1 MLKPSKLLRS
11 SWPKVRP
18 EKKNGSLGYLVD
30 ARGNGWTGKTR
41 FFFQENYVMSNFAN
55 LLLLGD
61 YLNFLAFQLEKGAP
75 EQFEQIRNFT
85 ISLMEWAF
93 VDDGAWFE
101 TKLREVAF
109 KSEEV

>member
-1 MLKPSKLLRS
+1 MKTNIELAEELGVSERHFYRLLRDNNS
-11 SWPKVRP
+11 TA
-18 EKKNGSLGYLVD
+18 KKL
-30 ARGNGWTGKTR
+30 W
-41 FFFQENYVMSNFAN
+41 QENYVMSNFAN

-61 YLNFLAFQLEKGAP
+61 YLNFLAFQLKKGAP

>member
-1 MLKPSKLLRS
+1 MKTNIELADELGVSERHFYRLLRDGD
-11 SWPKVRP
+11 PT
-18 EKKNGSLGYLVD
+18 
-30 ARGNGWTGKTR
+30 AKTLW
-41 FFFQENYVMSNFAN
+41 QENYVMSNFAN

-93 VDDGAWFE
+93 VDDGKWSE
-101 TKLREVAF
+101 TELRESAS
-109 KSEEV
+109 KSDEV